1 MNPNPNPNPR
11 ILTDDI
17 LIHIL
22 QFAGSIETPKD
33 YRLFKLG
40 FDERK
45 TRKTIKKYIIR
56 KMHTCSDTAFIQ
68 AIHLFDTIAPFSK
81 RLNKRIGYF
90 MTTIQYLTNSHY
102 YDVFQRDN
110 YIHADIDW
118 ERNIYITRSMTILQ
132 CLICEPWQ
140 NFTKPVFEKLHSIP
154 FL

>member
-1 MNPNPNPNPR
+1 MNPNPKPC
-11 ILTDDI
+11 ILSDEI

-22 QFAGSIETPKD
+22 QFAGSIETAKD

-45 TRKTIKKYIIR
+45 KRKTIKKYIIR
-56 KMHTCSDTAFIQ
+56 QLHTCSDTAFIQ

-81 RLNKRIGYF
+81 RLNKRIAYF
-90 MTTIQYLTNSHY
+90 MITIQYLTNSHY
-102 YDVFQRDN
+102 NDAFQRED

-118 ERNIYITRSMTILQ
+118 ERNVYITRSMTILQ

-140 NFTKPVFEKLHSIP
+140 NFTKPLFEKFHSIP

>member
-1 MNPNPNPNPR
+1 MNQPVLNR
-11 ILTDDI
+11 DI
-17 LIHIL
+17 IIHIL
-22 QFAGSIETPKD
+22 LFAGSIETAKD
-33 YRLFKLG
+33 YRLFILG

-56 KMHTCSDTAFIQ
+56 KMHSCSDTAFIQ
-68 AIHLFDTIAPFSK
+68 AMTLFCITAPFSK
-81 RLNKRIGYF
+81 RLNKRICYF

-102 YDVFQRDN
+102 YYGIFQRED

-118 ERNIYITRSMTILQ
+118 ERNVHITRSMTILQ

-140 NFTKPVFEKLHSIP
+140 NFTKPVFDKLRSIP